1 MNEVE
6 ACMKKGCIWITLPE
20 QIKSALSHSKEEYDR
35 MLFNYSIRNQ
45 LRYKTSAVRHVFDD
59 ERAYYNKIMSHSKRH
74 LMLYPYHL
82 QEKMIGL
89 RVTPFSYYLTMME
102 GIMMQFKSYDS
113 LPNFTAADCLRVLGI
128 GRNQYIELM
137 NRCRLNRKFKIMS
150 MKRIVNV
157 REYLP
162 IVPVDIPLQPW
173 WIVCVGFITEEDMKG
188 CSPRMQDLIDSLI
201 DCGPRIAS
209 SISINLIHSLY
220 TRGLIYLHIPIE
232 DSTRIYV
239 PPLEGF
245 VMNRVLGDYLE
256 TLLYKIFI
264 SIDER
269 TTVAELSQILD
280 TSKSMVKRAISLFC
294 RLGFAQILTND
305 EPTTV
310 KMHYTWREKLQQ
322 DSTQHKHSKI
332 SDSGSDNIS
341 IPGKADGKLLTSSID
356 HDTLSMDSLIM
367 DDLSD
372 AFSQTSLPTPTSPIH
387 RPCRHGKRI
396 MFLFDSSL
404 TAFLMM
410 GNLSNGLKNHAVTL
424 YEVGKLTDESLDN
437 FVHELDAIHTM
448 PGWEGE
454 ARRYQQHALV
464 LRSTILSLRQNKQ
477 LTQHL
482 SDNDDYDIT
491 EAGIGLDLVRSES
504 LTSLDQPTMN
514 RLLNKNYHIA
524 IAMSPLSEVGIIS
537 DSDSFHMIG
546 PTSPVIASVWLKL
559 FIYEVVGS
567 GPVSVLF
574 PIQSQLA
581 SLPDVFNDYD
591 ELLVTSFTHEPVVAR
606 SSNVMFMIH
615 EILHNSPVLVQGY
628 SRKNCRARKIYVPF
642 HLASDPHG
650 AGDAGGSSILTRL
663 SDKLS
668 LEHTCG
674 YVTLLNNLSSKSSE
688 DKNEAVDDYCLLD
701 INFGIPLF
709 DEALNNEV
717 CSGFVASNIC
727 SKESLK
733 QLAQFNE
740 KLLKDVTSFIQSQNE
755 WRDPSVHPKLTMT
768 KHKNKVPFPMST
780 LIFDGNKVHSLKRNK

>member
-6 ACMKKGCIWITLPE
+6 ACMKKGCIWKTLPE

-59 ERAYYNKIMSHSKRH
+59 ERAYYNKLMNHSRRH

-102 GIMMQFKSYDS
+102 GIMMQKSYDS

-322 DSTQHKHSKI
+322 VFYQILNSTTIFKLIIFSTDSTLHKHSKI

-341 IPGKADGKLLTSSID
+341 
-356 HDTLSMDSLIM
+356 
-367 DDLSD
+367 
-372 AFSQTSLPTPTSPIH
+372 QTSLPTPTSPIH
-387 RPCRHGKRI
+387 HPCRHGKRI

-504 LTSLDQPTMN
+504 LTSLDRPTMN

-546 PTSPVIASVWLKL
+546 PTSPVIASVWMKL
-559 FIYEVVGS
+559 YIYEVVGS

-574 PIQSQLA
+574 PIQSQLS

-628 SRKNCRARKIYVPF
+628 SRKNCRPRKVYVPF

-650 AGDAGGSSILTRL
+650 TGDAGGSSILARL

-668 LEHTCG
+668 LQHTCG

-688 DKNEAVDDYCLLD
+688 DKNEGKSNRLNSVYSSSHDRALKVVLTQFLKVFYESDLNFYFFKNTPKIPEDDYCLLD

-709 DEALNNEV
+709 DEALNHEV

-727 SKESLK
+727 SNASLK
-733 QLAQFNE
+733 LLAQFNE
-740 KLLKDVTSFIQSQNE
+740 KLLKDVTSFIQS
-755 WRDPSVHPKLTMT
+755 
-768 KHKNKVPFPMST
+768 
-780 LIFDGNKVHSLKRNK
+780 